1 MGRNNTNLRGFSSHA
16 MRKLRLKLYVRST
29 NRRRNQEACERN
41 NIIKEEKSRLWRT
54 QQTEK

>member
-1 MGRNNTNLRGFSSHA
+1 MGRNNTNLRGFSSKA
-16 MRKLRLKLYVRST
+16 MRDLRMKLYVRAL

-41 NIIKEEKSRLWRT
+41 NIIKEEKSKLWRT

>member
-1 MGRNNTNLRGFSSHA
+1 MGRNNTNLRGFSSRA
-16 MRKLRLKLYVRST
+16 MRELRMKLYIQST

-54 QQTEK
+54 QQIEK